1 MDTRKLEEGS
11 RLIGATRWA
20 SIATGVF
27 VALALQT
34 LLLLL
39 GLALGRSVGDEAV
52 GGGYA
57 VWAIVV
63 QLCALVVGAAL
74 AAATSHASTRMGGIA
89 AGVMTW
95 AVALVLG
102 GVLSGIA
109 VVRGVDGT
117 GAWSAFVG
125 ALLGLG
131 AAIVGGA
138 FGATFGGSSR
148 GVTTGTTTPDRNE
161 PFMPRPAGSL

>member
-11 RLIGATRWA
+11 RLVGATSWA
-20 SIATGVF
+20 AIASGVF

-34 LLLLL
+34 VLLLL
-39 GLALGRSVGDEAV
+39 GIALGVSVGDSAI

-57 VWAIVV
+57 LWAVIV
-63 QLCALVVGAAL
+63 QLGSIAVGAAL
-74 AAATSHASTRMGGIA
+74 AASLSHSAHRLGGIA

-102 GVLSGIA
+102 GMLSG
-109 VVRGVDGT
+109 VSLTMRLDGA
-117 GAWSAFVG
+117 GAWSAFLG

-131 AAIVGGA
+131 AAMLGGA
-138 FGATFGGSSR
+138 FGATLGRAGR
-148 GVTTGTTTPDRNE
+148 PERTE
-161 PFMPRPAGSL
+161 PLAASPLGMR